1 LNWIYIIIGLLL
13 VFVGRGLFWLFV
25 ACIGPWVEMALF
37 FALVVV
43 GMVFQAKVMTGERC
57 TQ

>member
-1 LNWIYIIIGLLL
+1 MNWIYSIIGLFL

-25 ACIGPWVEMALF
+25 ACIGPWVKMALF
-37 FALVVV
+37 FALVVA
-43 GMVFQAKVMTGERC
+43 GMVFQAKVMTGERR